1 MFLELLNTYEY
12 VLYSTPSL
20 HVAQNIVTSVK
31 SIKVKSVKTNITF
44 GEQSLVYVYCIKD

>member
-1 MFLELLNTYEY
+1 MNMYCIQHQC
-12 VLYSTPSL
+12 LY
-20 HVAQNIVTSVK
+20 VAQNIVTSVK